1 MNTESLKRK
10 YANKIE
16 ISKEEYESAKNSL
29 PKDDF
34 DDQYSSEILKKPI
47 TTTTGMFS
55 AFDFEKVE
63 KFYKLERLPND
74 DINLVMLEKMNDN
87 LEQLN
92 KITGR
97 IETIL
102 IVMIVLNII
111 GALCLIFARSIL
123 F

>member
-16 ISKEEYESAKNSL
+16 ISKEEYESANSSL
-29 PKDDF
+29 LKDDF
-34 DDQYSSEILKKPI
+34 DNQYSSEILKKPI

-74 DINLVMLEKMNDN
+74 DINLVVLEKMNDN

-92 KITGR
+92 KTTGR